1 MGQISGVDA
10 ALITSIAGVAVA
22 NISYVGPTS
31 AATIGL
37 GGGGGPIRI
46 FAPDFW
52 ATALEACTN
61 GQKAIDK
68 SGPMTLYQQGDF
80 FYYDAELT
88 LPFNGY
94 GNWWWCQTVN
104 FSYQIN
110 TEGGIMTS
118 QNCGGG
124 GDPLKTFANF
134 GDWGEPRKACNDGPG
149 YIEQGGETITLYY
162 NQGENR
168 MYNNEVF
175 TEPFSGTGLFYY
187 NQTDNQWW
195 QISGEGY
202 VAETGS
208 CG

>member
-10 ALITSIAGVAVA
+10 ALITNIAGVAVA

-46 FAPDFW
+46 FAPNFW
-52 ATALEACTN
+52 AAALEACTN

-88 LPFNGY
+88 LPFNGN

-118 QNCGGG
+118 QNCGG
-124 GDPLKTFANF
+124 DPGLVFTVY
-134 GDWGEPRKACNDGPG
+134 G
-149 YIEQGGETITLYY
+149 I
-162 NQGENR
+162 QGEEGFSESCGDGQ
-168 MYNNEVF
+168 NNINKNGSQVLYQNGEMFYVDAEY
-175 TEPFSGTGLFYY
+175 TTPFNGNYAWWWC
-187 NQTDNQWW
+187 QTNNTSYM
-195 QISGEGY
+195 IAGEGNM
-202 VAETGS
+202 VMNHS